1 MEKSRES
8 DILFCNLC
16 GTMLVLK
23 STKYAE
29 CPLCETTRNGKEI
42 IDKNLAYTVTTEKRT
57 RNIRVKKHRK
67 TLSYQRFLRKSD
79 SKNHIKKACEKCQ
92 HPELVYTTRQTR
104 SADEGQTTYYTCP
117 NCGHR
122 FTEG

>member
-42 IDKNLAYTVTTEKRT
+42 IDKNLAYTVTTESE
-57 RNIRVKKHRK
+57 K
-67 TLSYQRFLRKSD
+67 TQEDAELPK
-79 SKNHIKKACEKCQ
+79 IKKACEKCQ